1 MKPFKCSR
9 VTPEAAIL
17 SVKII
22 CLTCR
27 RNFGTAVSKHTVNN
41 LSILSTASILR
52 IVKLS
57 LFEICVE
64 KASVVLDDYGIFIEK
79 VVIIVRTHDKVND
92 INGIYQVCTGLCL
105 LTCISKCTA
114 AVVWRE
120 VEFSRVF

>member
-1 MKPFKCSR
+1 MKPSKCSR

-22 CLTCR
+22 GLTCR
-27 RNFGTAVSKHTVNN
+27 RNFGTAISKHTVNN

-79 VVIIVRTHDKVND
+79 VVIIVRTLSN
-92 INGIYQVCTGLCL
+92 INVI
-105 LTCISKCTA
+105 
-114 AVVWRE
+114 
-120 VEFSRVF
+120 